1 MLRGLIGGL
10 MTGVGGAYANVA
22 KGELDNQQK
31 LDYQERYLQM
41 LEEKEKRVAEFTQD
55 LEVAGI
61 VKKATATAAAAPI
74 LARGK
79 ANAAPI
85 EAEGDAAAAPIR
97 AAGDAAAAPIKA
109 GADASSTIIKAN
121 MPGYTDAISSIEKAK
136 SAGDLEEIK
145 ERNKYGGGGFGGGK
159 GDSSIDLERRF
170 KAANRNLA
178 QELGVADNKVNEE
191 LASLKRRAERGDER
205 AKKKWDGLQGALT
218 DWQNANT
225 ALRNFTRNSKGDN
238 ISSNSGGSGNRPDL
252 SSFDR

>member
-61 VKKATATAAAAPI
+61 GKKATATAAAAPV
-74 LARGK
+74 LAAGK
-79 ANAAPI
+79 AAAAPI
-85 EAEGDAAAAPIR
+85 EA
-97 AAGDAAAAPIKA
+97 AGEAAAAPIKA

-191 LASLKRRAERGDER
+191 LASLKRRADRGDER